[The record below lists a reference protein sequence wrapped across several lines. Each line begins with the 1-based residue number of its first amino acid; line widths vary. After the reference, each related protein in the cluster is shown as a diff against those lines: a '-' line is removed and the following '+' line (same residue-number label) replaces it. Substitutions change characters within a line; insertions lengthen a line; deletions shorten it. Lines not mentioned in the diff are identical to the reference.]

1 MPSKRYRLKNDLPWA
16 KAGSEWKEGYPPLDD
31 SLICL
36 ETDFYVKFFPKDTF
50 HDWFEEVKE
59 EPTCSKDFA
68 EAIKIAARGNLHI
81 GVVGY
86 LVSEDWLTAHTA
98 KEE

>member
-1 MPSKRYRLKNDLPWA
+1 MPTKRYRLKNDLPWA

-59 EPTCSKDFA
+59 EVTFTPEQA
-68 EAIKIAARGNLHI
+68 NAIREQLKAGKELSFNH
-81 GVVGY
+81 
-86 LVSEDWLTAHTA
+86 WLTAHTA